1 MNNTQQCSTA
11 FNDEPFAK
19 GYNSVFN
26 VCKALDIRSAAETL
40 AFPVPT
46 VRPLWPPFWYE
57 GEISVLFAESNVG
70 KSILA
75 MQIARDIA
83 AGDNSIVEI
92 DVMPRQV
99 LYIDYELSVAQ
110 YQSRYRG
117 AEMPPLLHRATPSAN
132 AYTELDADTAFDDI
146 IAAMASGYK
155 TVVVD
160 NMTFVCDR
168 ISDPGKTLMLM
179 KRLKES
185 ATAYGA
191 SLLLVCHTPK
201 RNPRL
206 PLSKADIAGSSNI
219 VNFADSAFAI
229 GQSRLDPSIRY
240 LKQIKVREGRLEFN
254 TGNVLAGT
262 FKTIHNFL
270 TFIPVTTQD
279 ENLHLQN

>member
-1 MNNTQQCSTA
+1 MYNTQH
-11 FNDEPFAK
+11 FNELFAEKPFAK

-26 VCKALDIRSAAETL
+26 VCKALDIKSAAETL
-40 AFPVPT
+40 ALPVPV

-57 GEISVLFAESNVG
+57 GEISVLFAESNAG

-83 AGDNSIVEI
+83 AGINSVAGTAVE
-92 DVMPRQV
+92 PRRV
-99 LYIDYELSVAQ
+99 LYIDYELRTAQ
-110 YQSRYRG
+110 FQSRYRG
-117 AEMPPLLHRATPSAN
+117 AEMPALLHRATPSAN

-160 NMTFVCDR
+160 NMTFVCER
-168 ISDPGKTLMLM
+168 ISDPDKTLLLM

-201 RNPRL
+201 RNPRM

-229 GQSRLDPSIRY
+229 GQSRLDPAIRY
-240 LKQIKVREGRLEFN
+240 LKQIKVREGSFEFHA
-254 TGNVLAGT
+254 GNVLAGT
-262 FKTIHNFL
+262 FKTTDNFP
-270 TFIPVTTQD
+270 TFTPATTQD